1 MKKII
6 IIPAT
11 VIVLLGVGVTG
22 IKTVNF
28 NKNIAAFKEN
38 ISSEDFTS
46 AKEIYSKYS
55 DNTKF
60 GDSVVADISEKG
72 NREIKSLAD
81 ADVSDYEKTFNN
93 LKALFEMG
101 YLPSDEAI
109 QELRQNFNDLYNEYY
124 SDNSEDAKSKLSFL
138 NSFDF
143 TQISL
148 HSSEFFEEKFNA
160 IMSDV
165 ISAGI
170 TEEKAAEAYGFLR
183 FLYNGNESFVEE
195 RLAQIYVSYNNGN
208 LKYEAAQTVYAAIDK
223 SGLTGNAAAEQSE
236 KLAKL
241 NASKSA
247 YATAVNA
254 MNVNDYIN
262 AFKNFK
268 EVIEDD
274 INYEQK
280 NNYVN
285 ELLR

>member
-124 SDNSEDAKSKLSFL
+124 KDNSNL
-138 NSFDF
+138 
-143 TQISL
+143 
-148 HSSEFFEEKFNA
+148 EK
-160 IMSDV
+160 
-165 ISAGI
+165 G
-170 TEEKAAEAYGFLR
+170 EKYIAP
-183 FLYNGNESFVEE
+183 LYNYLLEK
-195 RLAQIYVSYNNGN
+195 NG
-208 LKYEAAQTVYAAIDK
+208 TVKI
-223 SGLTGNAAAEQSE
+223 
-236 KLAKL
+236 
-241 NASKSA
+241 
-247 YATAVNA
+247 
-254 MNVNDYIN
+254 
-262 AFKNFK
+262 
-268 EVIEDD
+268 
-274 INYEQK
+274 
-280 NNYVN
+280 
-285 ELLR
+285 